1 MEILYTAQDLINWRD
16 SQPQSSIGFVPTMG
30 ALHQGHLSLVD
41 QSKLENEAVLV
52 SIFVNPTQFN
62 DPQDFKN
69 YPSTIDAD
77 LALLEDLN
85 VDAVFVPSVLEMY
98 PDLMKESFHVAI
110 LTETL
115 EAKMRPGHFDGVIT
129 IIRKLFDLAQASKV
143 YLGEKDFQQL
153 SIIQAWV
160 KKEGRKEVIV
170 PCPTLRE
177 PNGLAMSS
185 RNVRLSESGRKKAAI
200 IHQILQEVKLQKP
213 HQSPPD
219 LEIWARSEF
228 LLHPEFQLE
237 YFEIIDA
244 HSFGPLADWQD
255 SEAPLAVVATF
266 LEGVRL
272 IDNLR
277 L

>member
-1 MEILYTAQDLINWRD
+1 MKILYTAQDVMNWREEN
-16 SQPQSSIGFVPTMG
+16 QSSTIGFVPTMG
-30 ALHQGHLSLVD
+30 ALHQGHLSLMD
-41 QSKLENEAVLV
+41 QSKLENNLTLV

-69 YPSTIDAD
+69 YPNTIDAD
-77 LALLEDLN
+77 LKLLADLS
-85 VDAVFVPSVLEMY
+85 VHAVFVPSVQEMY
-98 PDLMKESFHVAI
+98 PDLIKESFHVPI

-129 IIRKLFDLAQASKV
+129 IIRKLFDLAQATKV

-160 KKEGRKEVIV
+160 KKEKRTETIV

-177 PNGLAMSS
+177 NHGLAMSS
-185 RNVRLSESGRKKAAI
+185 RNVRLSKSGRELATLI
-200 IHQILQEVKLQKP
+200 YQILTEVKNQKNL
-213 HQSPPD
+213 QSPPE

-228 LLHPEFQLE
+228 LLHPAFQLE

-244 HSFGPLADWQD
+244 QTFAPLADWQD
-255 SEAPLAVVATF
+255 SDYPLAVVAAF

-272 IDNLR
+272 IDNMR

>member
-1 MEILYTAQDLINWRD
+1 MEILYTAQDLINWRN

-143 YLGEKDFQQL
+143 YFGEKDFQQL

-160 KKEGRKEVIV
+160 KKEGREEVIV

-185 RNVRLSESGRKKAAI
+185 RNVRLSESGRTKATI
-200 IHQILQEVKLQKP
+200 IHQILQEVKFQKT

-255 SEAPLAVVATF
+255 SEAPLAVVAAF

>member
-1 MEILYTAQDLINWRD
+1 
-16 SQPQSSIGFVPTMG
+16 MG

-41 QSKLENEAVLV
+41 QSKTENNLTLV

-69 YPSTIDAD
+69 YPITIEAD
-77 LALLEDLN
+77 LQLLSELS
-85 VDAVFVPSVLEMY
+85 VDVVFIPSVQEMY
-98 PDLMKESFHVAI
+98 PDLLKESFHVSI

-129 IIRKLFDLAQASKV
+129 IIRKLFDLAQANKV
-143 YLGEKDFQQL
+143 YLGEKDIQQL

-160 KKEGRKEVIV
+160 KKEKRPEIVV

-177 PNGLAMSS
+177 THGLAMSS
-185 RNVRLSESGRKKAAI
+185 RNARLSPEGRKMAALI
-200 IHQILQEVKLQKP
+200 YKILLEVKNQKKI
-213 HQSPPD
+213 QSPTD

-228 LLHPEFQLE
+228 LLHPVFHLE

-244 HSFGPLADWQD
+244 KTFAPIADWED
-255 SEAPLAVVATF
+255 SAQPLAVVATF

-272 IDNLR
+272 IDNMHL
-277 L
+277 

>member
-1 MEILYTAQDLINWRD
+1 MKILYTAQDVMNWREEN
-16 SQPQSSIGFVPTMG
+16 QSSTIGFVPTMG
-30 ALHQGHLSLVD
+30 ALHQGHLSLMD
-41 QSKLENEAVLV
+41 QSKLENNLTLV

-69 YPSTIDAD
+69 YPNTIDAD
-77 LALLEDLN
+77 LQLLADLS
-85 VDAVFVPSVLEMY
+85 VDAVFVPSVQEMY
-98 PDLMKESFHVAI
+98 PDLIKESFHVPI

-129 IIRKLFDLAQASKV
+129 IIRKLFDLAQATKV

-160 KKEGRKEVIV
+160 KKEKRAEIIV

-177 PNGLAMSS
+177 NHGLAMSS
-185 RNVRLSESGRKKAAI
+185 RNVRLSKSGREMASLI
-200 IHQILQEVKLQKP
+200 YQILTEVKNQKNL
-213 HQSPPD
+213 QSPPE

-228 LLHPEFQLE
+228 LLHPAFQLE

-244 HSFGPLADWQD
+244 QTFAPLADWQD
-255 SEAPLAVVATF
+255 SDHPLAVVATF

-272 IDNLR
+272 IDNMR

>member
-1 MEILYTAQDLINWRD
+1 MKILYTAQDVMNWREEN
-16 SQPQSSIGFVPTMG
+16 QSSTIGFVPTMG
-30 ALHQGHLSLVD
+30 ALHQGHLSLMD
-41 QSKLENEAVLV
+41 QSKLENNLTLV

-69 YPSTIDAD
+69 YPNTIDAD
-77 LALLEDLN
+77 LKLLADLS
-85 VDAVFVPSVLEMY
+85 VDAVFVPSVQEMY
-98 PDLMKESFHVAI
+98 PDLIKESFHVPI

-129 IIRKLFDLAQASKV
+129 IIRKLFDLAQATKV

-160 KKEGRKEVIV
+160 KKEKRTEIIV

-177 PNGLAMSS
+177 NHGLAMSS
-185 RNVRLSESGRKKAAI
+185 RNVRLSKSGREMATLI
-200 IHQILQEVKLQKP
+200 YQILTEVKNQKNL
-213 HQSPPD
+213 QSPPE

-228 LLHPEFQLE
+228 LLHPDFQLE

-244 HSFGPLADWQD
+244 QTFAPLADWQD
-255 SEAPLAVVATF
+255 SNHPLAVVATF

-272 IDNLR
+272 IDNMR

>member
-41 QSKLENEAVLV
+41 QSKLENEVVLV

-77 LALLEDLN
+77 LALLKDLN

-98 PDLMKESFHVAI
+98 PDLIKESFHVSI

-129 IIRKLFDLAQASKV
+129 IIRKLFDLAQATKV

-153 SIIQAWV
+153 SIIQAWA
-160 KKEGRKEVIV
+160 RKEERKEIIV

-185 RNVRLSESGRKKAAI
+185 RNVRLSEAGRKKAALI
-200 IHQILQEVKLQKP
+200 YRILQEVKSQRSL
-213 HQSPPD
+213 QSPAE

-228 LLHPEFQLE
+228 LLHPDFRLE

-244 HSFGPLADWQD
+244 NSFGPLADWED
-255 SEAPLAVVATF
+255 SNAPLAVVATF

>member
-16 SQPQSSIGFVPTMG
+16 SQLQSSIGFVPTMG

-41 QSKLENEAVLV
+41 QSKLENQAVLV

-77 LALLEDLN
+77 LALLRDLN

-129 IIRKLFDLAQASKV
+129 IIRKLFDLAKASKV

-160 KKEGRKEVIV
+160 KKEGRKEDIV

-185 RNVRLSESGRKKAAI
+185 RNVRLSESGRKKAAL
-200 IHQILQEVKLQKP
+200 IHQILQEVKLQKT

-244 HSFGPLADWQD
+244 HTFGPLADWQD
-255 SEAPLAVVATF
+255 SDAPLAVVATF
-266 LEGVRL
+266 IEGVRL

>member
-1 MEILYTAQDLINWRD
+1 MKILYTAQDVMNWREEN
-16 SQPQSSIGFVPTMG
+16 QSSTIGFVPTMG
-30 ALHQGHLSLVD
+30 ALHQGHLSLMD
-41 QSKLENEAVLV
+41 QSKLENNLTLV

-69 YPSTIDAD
+69 YPNTIDAD
-77 LALLEDLN
+77 LKLLADLS
-85 VDAVFVPSVLEMY
+85 VDAVFVPSVQEMY
-98 PDLMKESFHVAI
+98 PDLIKESFHVPI

-129 IIRKLFDLAQASKV
+129 IIRKLFDLAQATKV

-160 KKEGRKEVIV
+160 KKEKRTETIV

-177 PNGLAMSS
+177 NHGLAMSS
-185 RNVRLSESGRKKAAI
+185 RNVRLSKSGRELATLI
-200 IHQILQEVKLQKP
+200 YQILTEVKNQKNL
-213 HQSPPD
+213 QSPPE

-228 LLHPEFQLE
+228 LLHPDFQLE

-244 HSFGPLADWQD
+244 QTFAPLADWQD
-255 SEAPLAVVATF
+255 SDYPLAVVAAF

-272 IDNLR
+272 IDNMR

>member
-1 MEILYTAQDLINWRD
+1 MKILYTAQDVMNWREEN
-16 SQPQSSIGFVPTMG
+16 QSSTIGFVPTMG
-30 ALHQGHLSLVD
+30 ALHQGHLSLMD
-41 QSKLENEAVLV
+41 QSKLENNLTLV

-69 YPSTIDAD
+69 YPNTIDAD
-77 LALLEDLN
+77 LKLLADLS
-85 VDAVFVPSVLEMY
+85 VDAVFVPSVQEMY
-98 PDLMKESFHVAI
+98 PDLIKESFHVPI

-129 IIRKLFDLAQASKV
+129 IIRKLFDLAQATKV

-160 KKEGRKEVIV
+160 KKEKRAEIIV

-177 PNGLAMSS
+177 NHGLAMSS
-185 RNVRLSESGRKKAAI
+185 RNVRLSKSGREMATLI
-200 IHQILQEVKLQKP
+200 YQILTEVKNQKNL
-213 HQSPPD
+213 QSPPE

-228 LLHPEFQLE
+228 LLHPAFQLE

-244 HSFGPLADWQD
+244 QTFAPLADWQD
-255 SEAPLAVVATF
+255 SNHPLAVVATF

-272 IDNLR
+272 IDNMR